1 MVPHLQER
9 VAYGRSIRERARC
22 LVESH
27 GEAAASEALRAA
39 QEPGL
44 GAAERS
50 FWEAVAARVV
60 RQLTHGET
68 EELRFG

>member
-22 LVESH
+22 LLESH

-60 RQLTHGET
+60 RQLTHGEAD
-68 EELRFG
+68 EVH